1 MSAPDPQTEP
11 VEFYRYAKRR
21 QARGLGVL
29 PAPCDHRVPQER
41 HVEMLRLRLVEGLTL
56 REIGE
61 RYGVTG
67 ASVREA
73 LGRYFRVTGARFR
86 AHGGLIV
93 TAPARFVDVLREA
106 VVAMFARAAGE
117 IEDDG
122 HAHPSEGIDPELLEP
137 FDAYRALLEVVGWGL
152 TVPAAPVQVNVSAHR
167 WALESALGEYLGLQR
182 YLMQVPATPAGA
194 GQHGRAQRKV
204 EQIEAFLAC
213 CGREHDTT
221 PRGEA

>member
-1 MSAPDPQTEP
+1 MSVPDPQTEP

-21 QARGLGVL
+21 QAHGLGVL
-29 PAPCDHRVPQER
+29 AAPCDHRIPQER

-73 LGRYFRVTGARFR
+73 LGRYFRVAGARFR

-106 VVAMFARAAGE
+106 VVVMFARAAGA

-122 HAHPSEGIDPELLEP
+122 RDPSDGIDPGLLEP
-137 FDAYRALLEVVGWGL
+137 FDAYRALLEVVGWER

-167 WALESALGEYLGLQR
+167 WALESALGEYLSLQR
-182 YLMQVPATPAGA
+182 YLMQVPATPAGV
-194 GQHGRAQRKV
+194 GQRDRAQRKV
-204 EQIEAFLAC
+204 EQIEAFLAS

-221 PRGEA
+221 PEGEA